1 MSDQIVLPENPR
13 QGDVV
18 EWWTMRH
25 HPVEPYVQHPRA
37 TYYEDAACGD
47 VLGKGHAGGRR
58 FDREWLC
65 ETWYVPSGSQSSG
78 GRNTT
83 EGLRQYFA
91 AGPTA
96 SSVHLTWEGAR
107 NAAATN
113 MRERAAEFRSMA
125 ERLERNAAKLEA
137 SALPKGFR

>member
-1 MSDQIVLPENPR
+1 MTYDQL
-13 QGDVV
+13 
-18 EWWTMRH
+18 
-25 HPVEPYVQHPRA
+25 
-37 TYYEDAACGD
+37 
-47 VLGKGHAGGRR
+47 L
-58 FDREWLC
+58 
-65 ETWYVPSGSQSSG
+65 VPSGSQSSG

-125 ERLERNAAKLEA
+125 ARLERDATKLEEA
-137 SALPKGFR
+137 PTPKGFQ